1 MSLQFLLFFKI
12 KDNAYTKLLNDE
24 VIELKEL
31 RKKDKKELI
40 ICHEEIKNQLKMINL
55 KQEKDIFKKDSLLN
69 LEIQKVRREISKSN
83 KIIKNISNE

>member
-1 MSLQFLLFFKI
+1 
-12 KDNAYTKLLNDE
+12 
-24 VIELKEL
+24 
-31 RKKDKKELI
+31 
-40 ICHEEIKNQLKMINL
+40 MINL